1 MAKAWVTVRLDITQG
16 VDYEDVI
23 SNMDY
28 SFTHPYIQDTEI
40 ITASWDDEAESWP
53 DNPPEA
59 NAIL

>member
-16 VDYEDVI
+16 ADYDDVI

-40 ITASWDDEAESWP
+40 ISASWEAESGP